1 MTKEDTRKLIAVMQA
16 YVDGKQIQCTD
27 DESENWIDVESPEW
41 DPNYDY
47 RVKPN
52 LTYRPFLNAQECW
65 QEMQRH
71 KPFGWVKFIGTYS
84 AVVAVSNVDVSVAT
98 VDGDVVVYPFVDVK
112 EDHTFVDGTPFGIKE
127 ER

>member
-1 MTKEDTRKLIAVMQA
+1 MTKENTRKLIAVMQA

-47 RVKPN
+47 RVKPD

-71 KPFGWVKFIGTYS
+71 KPFGWVKFCETYS
-84 AVVAVSNVDVSVAT
+84 AIVAVSNVDVSVVT
-98 VDGDVVVYPFVDVK
+98 VNGDVVVYPFIVMM
-112 EDHTFVDGTPFGIKE
+112 EDHTFADDAPFGIKE
-127 ER
+127 IH

>member
-1 MTKEDTRKLIAVMQA
+1 MQA
-16 YVDGKQIQCTD
+16 YVDGKQIQCKD
-27 DESENWIDVESPEW
+27 DESENWIDVETLEW

-52 LTYRPFLNAQECW
+52 LIYRPFLNAQECW
-65 QEMQRH
+65 QEMLKH

-84 AVVAVSNVDVSVAT
+84 VVVAVSNVDVSVAT
-98 VDGDVVVYPFVDVK
+98 VDGDVFVYSFVDVK
-112 EDHTFVDGTPFGIKE
+112 ENHTFVDGTPFGIKE

>member
-1 MTKEDTRKLIAVMQA
+1 
-16 YVDGKQIQCTD
+16 
-27 DESENWIDVESPEW
+27 
-41 DPNYDY
+41 
-47 RVKPN
+47 
-52 LTYRPFLNAQECW
+52 
-65 QEMQRH
+65 MQRH

>member
-47 RVKPN
+47 RVKPD

-71 KPFGWVKFIGTYS
+71 KQFGWVKFCGTYS
-84 AVVAVSNVDVSVAT
+84 AIVAVSNVDVSVVT
-98 VDGDVVVYPFVDVK
+98 VNGDVVVYPFIVMM
-112 EDHTFVDGTPFGIKE
+112 EDHTFADDAPFGIKE
-127 ER
+127 IH

>member
-16 YVDGKQIQCTD
+16 YVDGKQIQCKD
-27 DESENWIDVESPEW
+27 DESENWIDVETPEW

-52 LTYRPFLNAQECW
+52 LIYRPFLNAQECW
-65 QEMQRH
+65 QEMLKH

-98 VDGDVVVYPFVDVK
+98 VDGDVFVYSFADVK
-112 EDHTFVDGTPFGIKE
+112 ENHTFVDGTPFGIKE

>member
-1 MTKEDTRKLIAVMQA
+1 MQA

-47 RVKPN
+47 RVKPD

-71 KPFGWVKFIGTYS
+71 KPVDTKRGYIREIGDKVWYHPDWMDFGCETCADFGTCRSGHQDKSFCMAAAKCGIGRCNTWQE
-84 AVVAVSNVDVSVAT
+84 V
-98 VDGDVVVYPFVDVK
+98 
-112 EDHTFVDGTPFGIKE
+112 
-127 ER
+127 RR

>member
-47 RVKPN
+47 RVKLN
-52 LTYRPFLNAQECW
+52 LTYRPFFNAQKCW
-65 QEMQRH
+65 QEMLS
-71 KPFGWVKFIGTYS
+71 FIH
-84 AVVAVSNVDVSVAT
+84 
-98 VDGDVVVYPFVDVK
+98 PL
-112 EDHTFVDGTPFGIKE
+112 
-127 ER
+127 R